1 MTVHETLHKS
11 AEELQLRVETH
22 RRLLA
27 QALEGGDTKTE
38 IDACPLADSPHGD
51 CPHLSAAAQAGRR
64 RFKETL
70 ADAIIVLEET
80 RKTFKSK
87 QLEALR
93 KRLIGVLAE
102 DA

>member
-1 MTVHETLHKS
+1 MSAHEAVRKS

-27 QALEGGDTKTE
+27 RAMEGGDARTGG
-38 IDACPLADSPHGD
+38 DACPLVDSPHGD
-51 CPHLSAAAQAGRR
+51 CPHRR
-64 RFKETL
+64 RLRKTL
-70 ADAIIVLEET
+70 ADVIAVLEET
-80 RKTFKSK
+80 RKAFKSK
-87 QLEALR
+87 QLETLR